1 MSPNLINGDYIILNN
16 FKNKNF
22 NKNQIVLINL
32 KFLFKN
38 SKKKILGRCIGLPGE
53 KIRIENGY
61 IENEKNTLNFN
72 YVVNQ
77 LETNLT
83 DSLFK
88 TFNINIIEKN
98 KNFWI
103 VSMNKFE
110 MELLENIDNINII
123 KNLIPNSVYDKT
135 LFPSDSN
142 FKWNRDNYGPLIV
155 PKKGMNIDL
164 NSSNISLYK
173 KVIEVYEKN
182 KIIIINSKIIIN
194 DKVCSSYTFKNNYFW
209 IMSDDRHNFFDSRN
223 FGFVPSQNIEN
234 KIDIVL
240 FNLKKKNRILK
251 KLNNEGKNN

>member
-1 MSPNLINGDYIILNN
+1 MY
-16 FKNKNF
+16 
-22 NKNQIVLINL
+22 
-32 KFLFKN
+32 
-38 SKKKILGRCIGLPGE
+38 
-53 KIRIENGY
+53 
-61 IENEKNTLNFN
+61 
-72 YVVNQ
+72 
-77 LETNLT
+77 
-83 DSLFK
+83 
-88 TFNINIIEKN
+88 
-98 KNFWI
+98 
-103 VSMNKFE
+103 
-110 MELLENIDNINII
+110 
-123 KNLIPNSVYDKT
+123 
-135 LFPSDSN
+135 SN

-240 FNLKKKNRILK
+240 FNLKTKNRILK